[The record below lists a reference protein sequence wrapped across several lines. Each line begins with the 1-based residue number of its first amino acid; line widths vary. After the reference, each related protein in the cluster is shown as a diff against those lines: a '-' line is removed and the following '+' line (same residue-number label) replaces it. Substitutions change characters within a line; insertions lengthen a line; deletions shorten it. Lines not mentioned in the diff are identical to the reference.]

1 MDLINYKIINY
12 LDSKQI
18 TYQLNTTL
26 LKSNTIARFSCLM
39 FLLFAI
45 IIKSSAQNAMLDNGF
60 SVKFSLGFP
69 PDQYGYDGGDIP
81 LPNGLEV
88 NNTFGLEIGSMWEVA
103 TGENVALAVD
113 LNWLDL
119 VYSGARINDPVD
131 GDIYRITAE
140 ISLLEVGPAV
150 TCALS
155 DQFALQGYYNLRPT
169 FMGTAYFADPE
180 GSDDYVLA
188 RAFNF
193 MHGLGVGA
201 RFKFIYLGY
210 EYTFGSV
217 NGNLQGEGEF
227 EDASEIFGRQRLDG
241 ANSKLIIGFQF

>member
-26 LKSNTIARFSCLM
+26 LKSNTIARLSCLM

-69 PDQYGYDGGDIP
+69 PDQYGYDGDIP

-140 ISLLEVGPAV
+140 ISLLEVGP
-150 TCALS
+150 S
-155 DQFALQGYYNLRPT
+155 GYLR
-169 FMGTAYFADPE
+169 
-180 GSDDYVLA
+180 L
-188 RAFNF
+188 
-193 MHGLGVGA
+193 
-201 RFKFIYLGY
+201 K
-210 EYTFGSV
+210 
-217 NGNLQGEGEF
+217 
-227 EDASEIFGRQRLDG
+227 
-241 ANSKLIIGFQF
+241 

>member
-1 MDLINYKIINY
+1 M
-12 LDSKQI
+12 
-18 TYQLNTTL
+18 NTTL
-26 LKSNTIARFSCLM
+26 LQSDTIAKLSCLVVFLIAAALKSN
-39 FLLFAI
+39 
-45 IIKSSAQNAMLDNGF
+45 AQSAMLDNGF

-69 PDQYGYDGGDIP
+69 PSQYGYDGEIP
-81 LPNGLEV
+81 LPSELDV

-113 LNWLDL
+113 LNWFDL
-119 VYSGARINDPVD
+119 VYSGARINDPID
-131 GDIYRITAE
+131 GELYRVTAE
-140 ISLLEVGPAV
+140 ISLLEIGPAV
-150 TCALS
+150 TYAFS
-155 DQFALQGYYNLRPT
+155 DLFALQGYYNLRPT
-169 FMGTAYFADPE
+169 FMGTAYFEDPE
-180 GSDDYVLA
+180 DSDDYVLA
-188 RAFNF
+188 SAFNF